1 MIKFLSLVVFLVG
14 FIWTWS
20 LFNSEPKISYGVHAG
35 LQSKLALMIEETLKK
50 ARPGIY
56 AFAMENLTTETL
68 DENKI
73 SAKFRYSYMENGEEK
88 EKTHQT
94 VHGEAVLN
102 RTAGENPADQKWIVQ
117 NVRTDQS
124 QIEFQEGI
132 VIGSGPETAPAES
145 AVSPAPQN
153 TAPVNQAAPAAPA
166 APAEEPKKTE

>member
-35 LQSKLALMIEETLKK
+35 LQSKLTIMIEETLKK
-50 ARPGIY
+50 ARPNIY

-73 SAKFRYSYMENGEEK
+73 SAKFRYSYMESGEEK
-88 EKTHQT
+88 ERTHQT
-94 VHGEAVLN
+94 VHGEAILN
-102 RTAGENPADQKWIVQ
+102 RTAGENTADQKWIVQ

-132 VIGSGPETAPAES
+132 VIGSGPETA
-145 AVSPAPQN
+145 
-153 TAPVNQAAPAAPA
+153 AAPAVENNAPATTEA
-166 APAEEPKKTE
+166 APAPTAAPTEEPKKTE

>member
-20 LFNSEPKISYGVHAG
+20 LFNSEPKISYDIHAG
-35 LQSKLALMIEETLKK
+35 LQSKLTIMIEDTLKK
-50 ARPGIY
+50 ARPNIY

-94 VHGEAVLN
+94 VHGEAILN
-102 RTAGENPADQKWIVQ
+102 RTAGENAADQKWIVQ

-124 QIEFQEGI
+124 QIEFQEGT
-132 VIGSGPETAPAES
+132 VIGSGPESVA
-145 AVSPAPQN
+145 SPAIEN
-153 TAPVNQAAPAAPA
+153 TVPTSEEAPIVPVAPT
-166 APAEEPKKTE
+166 EEPKKTE